1 MSGHPTDNLT
11 DAAHI
16 SPPSIFNMMARNIR
30 QCQGARPFFWQ
41 TCITLNPKE
50 GVRLQHWKMG
60 GVRWAIAS
68 QPGRVAKI
76 TWKRI
81 RLVTGRQFVSFRER
95 KIVLLIRVQSEVG
108 KKNQQESRKAAAQFE
123 DPSSELTDWNLVKLA
138 PALSAVTLQQ
148 VSMSINVQFSKDFHG
163 KWFRSKASQSVSYQ
177 HGLKLV
183 WTVQCEYQRWA
194 ESRPNLVFWPSGNAS
209 PSGRPA
215 LSPVWRAITENI
227 FSPLVVVHH
236 FLDSCAPVHN
246 HSASLLVADNLSLK
260 AGNCCQE
267 FW

>member
-1 MSGHPTDNLT
+1 
-11 DAAHI
+11 
-16 SPPSIFNMMARNIR
+16 MARNIR

-138 PALSAVTLQQ
+138 PALSAVTLKQ
-148 VSMSINVQFSKDFHG
+148 VSMWINVQFSKDRNFTANGFTLKRHKVSRINMDSNWSEQCSVNIKG
-163 KWFRSKASQSVSYQ
+163 EQSRDQ
-177 HGLKLV
+177 
-183 WTVQCEYQRWA
+183 T
-194 ESRPNLVFWPSGNAS
+194 
-209 PSGRPA
+209 
-215 LSPVWRAITENI
+215 
-227 FSPLVVVHH
+227 
-236 FLDSCAPVHN
+236 
-246 HSASLLVADNLSLK
+246 
-260 AGNCCQE
+260 
-267 FW
+267 